1 MSTSPEST
9 NVGAALAA
17 RLAHARVE
25 KALVVA
31 SVPAPRDGA
40 SRLRAVIEGD
50 HMVSWAPGDQSGTTG
65 AVVVGLGAAA
75 IVQTSGPE
83 RFAQA
88 QIALREAF
96 ERIGYA
102 DDATREL
109 PIRFYGG
116 AAFVPGRDG
125 SGCWQSFGD
134 ATFVLPRWLYVDD
147 GVSARLAVV
156 FDRAKDD
163 LAEVARR
170 ANELLA
176 LAAGGG
182 SDAAPSV
189 PASGPT
195 EGLTAE
201 LECQESTS
209 EAEWQKLIDSIRGG
223 IRSGTYAKVV
233 AARRSTLRLSPAP
246 EPALVL
252 GRLDE
257 LAPRCTRFGLRIGT
271 RTFVGATPERLVR
284 RSGSRVLTEAIAGS
298 IPASVPGGAEQLL
311 SSHKDLAEHRYVV
324 DAIAA
329 VLAPLSTRLDVA
341 EHPEVRQLR
350 HILHL
355 RTPIVAELSSD
366 VHVLELTSRLH
377 PTPAVGGVPTERALD
392 WIVSSE
398 PATRGWYASPFGW
411 VDAQGDGEMVV
422 ALRSALINGDRVH
435 LYAGA
440 GIVDE
445 SNAAAEYEETEVKLA
460 GMRAALGLGALAP
473 AGAEHDGAQSPA

>member
-1 MSTSPEST
+1 MSPLLDPTLA
-9 NVGAALAA
+9 GAALAEALERA
-17 RLAHARVE
+17 RPEHA
-25 KALVVA
+25 LLVA
-31 SVPAPRDGA
+31 SVPAPCGGA
-40 SRLRAVIEGD
+40 GQLRAVVEGD
-50 HMVSWAPGDQSGTTG
+50 HMVSWAPGDQSGASG
-65 AVVVGLGAAA
+65 PVVVGLGAAH
-75 IVQTSGPE
+75 IVQASGPE
-83 RFAQA
+83 RFALA
-88 QIALREAF
+88 QVALRDGFA
-96 ERIGYA
+96 RIGFA
-102 DDATREL
+102 DEETRAL
-109 PIRFYGG
+109 PLRFYGG

-147 GVSARLAVV
+147 GASARLAVV
-156 FDRAKDD
+156 YDRTQDD
-163 LAEVARR
+163 VADIARR
-170 ANELLA
+170 AAELLA
-176 LAAGGG
+176 AAAAG
-182 SDAAPSV
+182 DVTPSSL
-189 PASGPT
+189 PQASA

-209 EAEWQKLIDSIRGG
+209 ESEWRNLIDSIRRG

-271 RTFVGATPERLVR
+271 RTFLGATPERLVR

-298 IPASVPGGAEQLL
+298 IPATVAGGAEQLL

-324 DAIAA
+324 DAIVA
-329 VLAPLSTRLDVA
+329 VLRPLASHIEVA
-341 EHPEVRQLR
+341 ERPEVRQLR

-355 RTPIVAELSSD
+355 RTPVTAELSGD

-411 VDAQGDGEMVV
+411 VDASGDGEMVV

-445 SNAAAEYEETEVKLA
+445 SDAAAEYEETEVKLA
-460 GMRAALGLGALAP
+460 GMRAALGLGAEHAP
-473 AGAEHDGAQSPA
+473 PRAERDGAQSPA